1 MAILTSAD
9 YPAIRAALDV
19 GLSDGQLSDAT
30 IGQDIFVGAAEAEL
44 LRRVPDAASMVGED
58 LKRVKRALV
67 WLTAALLAHSV
78 VRITS
83 LSVQT
88 RDLSYSRQTFDPDEK
103 AAELRAR
110 AETEIAALVASE
122 TTEATMPTMFT
133 LAGSGWSR
141 R

>member
-1 MAILTSAD
+1 MTILTALD

-19 GLSDGQLSDAT
+19 SLNAQQLPDAT
-30 IGQDIFVGAAEAEL
+30 IAQDVFLGAAEAEL
-44 LRRVPDAASMVGED
+44 LQRVPTAASMTGGD
-58 LKRVKRALV
+58 LARVKRALV
-67 WLTAALLAHSV
+67 WLTAAYLAHSV

-110 AETEIAALVASE
+110 AGAEIAALVTPS
-122 TTEATMPTMFT
+122 ATAPGRPTMFT
-133 LAGSGWSR
+133 LAGGRRGW
-141 R
+141 

>member
-19 GLSDGQLSDAT
+19 GLNAQQLPDAT
-30 IGQDIFVGAAEAEL
+30 IELDTFAGAAEAEL
-44 LRRVPDAASMVGED
+44 VRRIPDAALLVDDD

-83 LSVQT
+83 MSIQT

-103 AAELRAR
+103 AAELRGR
-110 AETEIAALVASE
+110 AEAEIAMLLEPNE
-122 TTEATMPTMFT
+122 TTPAMPTMFT
-133 LAGSGWSR
+133 LATGGR
-141 R
+141 GR

>member
-1 MAILTSAD
+1 MAILSPAD

-19 GLSDGQLSDAT
+19 SLNAQQLPDAT
-30 IGQDIFVGAAEAEL
+30 IEQDIFVGAAEAEL
-44 LRRVPDAASMVGED
+44 LKRVPDAASRTGDD

-67 WLTAALLAHSV
+67 WLTAALLAPSV

-103 AAELRAR
+103 AAELRSR
-110 AETEIAALVASE
+110 AESEIAMLL
-122 TTEATMPTMFT
+122 TPNEATPSRPTMFT
-133 LAGSGWSR
+133 VVAGYRGR
-141 R
+141 

>member
-1 MAILTSAD
+1 MAILSAAD

-19 GLSDGQLSDAT
+19 SLNAQLLPDAT

-44 LRRVPDAASMVGED
+44 LRRVPDAASRTGDD

-67 WLTAALLAHSV
+67 WLTAALLAPSV

-103 AAELRAR
+103 AAELRSR
-110 AETEIAALVASE
+110 AESEIAMLL
-122 TTEATMPTMFT
+122 TPGEATPSLPTVFT
-133 LAGSGWSR
+133 VAAGYRGR
-141 R
+141 